1 MKFILLLKCV
11 HFAVCKLY
19 FNKVL
24 LKKWTVF
31 DKEARVGNRRCLMLL
46 LYIYAFSNPCCAN
59 SLKNLIAPQES
70 CVPFPSPNL

>member
-46 LYIYAFSNPCCAN
+46 LYIYIYM
-59 SLKNLIAPQES
+59 LLLIH
-70 CVPFPSPNL
+70 VVLIFKKI